1 MFRVLLT
8 IVLPLLL
15 PTALYLAWVRT
26 TQPAEDAVEK
36 SAKTKAALAQLRAQ

>member
-1 MFRVLLT
+1 MLRVLLT

-26 TQPAEDAVEK
+26 TQPAEDAGAVRWR
-36 SAKTKAALAQLRAQ
+36 ALPWL